1 MDLPALNLDD
11 DSAALTGTLAGAL
24 QALTRHTT
32 VSGGKDRGPKE
43 PKTIQEAYKE
53 MYRTLLHFC
62 NVVS

>member
-32 VSGGKDRGPKE
+32 V
-43 PKTIQEAYKE
+43 
-53 MYRTLLHFC
+53 YRTLLHFC